1 MSVFG
6 VVVISLFAGQGLYP
20 SASLP
25 KLSHPGPNILTA
37 IGDFLSHRYCC
48 SRSCYANGS
57 TCRRLKPRPIR
68 SLVRWRGGRLKFLI
82 SYSHHSPVAKLNDEN
97 ECGETCWSLMLS
109 LSSWWLPFLPSK
121 VAICLFVFLEQRGR
135 HSDTCGVGW
144 PRRYAF
150 DVQHIRELRDVSSF
164 MQIVVFY
171 SFSRGESSIS
181 YLSPFASFTLPLLH
195 SLQMLH
201 GSFVCSLLVDFSL
214 FITSV
219 WCRRVAAP
227 SASLRSLL
235 LTTS

>member
-1 MSVFG
+1 MPGIQLTSRANVHTHTSRRARRERAGRQAGQPGSGDSNRYSFSTQRSRIDFRQLGRRTMSVFG

-109 LSSWWLPFLPSK
+109 LSS
-121 VAICLFVFLEQRGR
+121 
-135 HSDTCGVGW
+135 
-144 PRRYAF
+144 
-150 DVQHIRELRDVSSF
+150 
-164 MQIVVFY
+164 
-171 SFSRGESSIS
+171 
-181 YLSPFASFTLPLLH
+181 
-195 SLQMLH
+195 
-201 GSFVCSLLVDFSL
+201 
-214 FITSV
+214 
-219 WCRRVAAP
+219 
-227 SASLRSLL
+227 
-235 LTTS
+235 